1 MNDRAE
7 CRVCG
12 EQLED
17 LGAIPCY
24 ICGQTFHFSRDKA
37 CGIVAPQQIGC

>member
-12 EQLED
+12 ELLHN

-24 ICGQTFHFSRDKA
+24 ICGRVFHFERDRA